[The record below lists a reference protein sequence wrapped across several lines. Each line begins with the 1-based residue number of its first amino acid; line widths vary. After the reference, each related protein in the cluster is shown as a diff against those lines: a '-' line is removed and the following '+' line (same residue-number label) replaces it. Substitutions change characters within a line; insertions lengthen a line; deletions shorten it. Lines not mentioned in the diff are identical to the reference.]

1 MAASALSISAVP
13 KTNML
18 IMLRTAFMV
27 THSTEANT
35 DVGGTEGDIPK
46 VLIKEL
52 RESRVYSPLP

>member
-1 MAASALSISAVP
+1 
-13 KTNML
+13 
-18 IMLRTAFMV
+18 MV